1 MTMFIQN
8 DATGAGTGS
17 LAADQAFVDLA
28 VCVNGDTGLGLATA
42 VGNRQQ
48 VNYARTLTGPPPNRI
63 DNLVNTAFNP
73 DYGSGPQ
80 AVNIIVLAVR
90 ANFFFNNGDSVL
102 NVGGRAIA
110 PRNSGL
116 AGSSLN
122 NTNECLVVYDTT
134 QSNGRGYCT
143 ARAGTGGT
151 LDLTTPNPVILY
163 HELSHAFR
171 IVNNNLLALTV
182 ACNPSAPEENAAIT
196 DENDLRNQIAA
207 AMSTTAVLR
216 DPGIHCG
223 AFCAGGGSGSCCMV
237 IATAASGSM
246 LSAEV
251 AALRAIR
258 DGVLRKSEVGFS
270 FFESLHYDYY
280 GFSPQVCTL
289 MARHSELKPLVLEGL
304 VRPLVTTL
312 RVILRFIQT
321 GADAASLGRHFV
333 AEHSDREAAAKR
345 SAVLRRVRAVLA
357 GETDGLSIEEQ
368 KLAELLY
375 PALVSRHVKWALI
388 EPVEIYESALRA
400 YLAGLEVEQIG
411 TQLSEA
417 INAWTARMPLD
428 DVWGNLA
435 LDELRAELETLEST
449 LLRTPEIRTTF
460 RSRLR
465 ERFAGITAI
474 EILLG
479 TT

>member
-1 MTMFIQN
+1 MTLFIQN
-8 DATGAGTGS
+8 DATGAGSGS

-28 VCVNGDTGLGLATA
+28 VCVNGDTGLALATA

-48 VNYARTLTGPPPNRI
+48 VNYARTLPGPPPTRI
-63 DNLVNTAFNP
+63 DNVVNTAFTP

-80 AVNIIVLAVR
+80 AVNIIVLAVQG
-90 ANFFFNNGDSVL
+90 NFFFNNGDSVL

-116 AGSSLN
+116 PSASLN

-151 LDLTTPNPVILY
+151 LDLRTPNPVILY

-171 IVNNNLLALTV
+171 IVNNNLRALT
-182 ACNPSAPEENAAIT
+182 AGCNPSSPEENAAIT
-196 DENDLRNQIAA
+196 DENDLRTQIAA

-223 AFCAGGGSGSCCMV
+223 DFCAGGPGSCCV
-237 IATAASGSM
+237 IIATAASGSM

-304 VRPLVTTL
+304 VRPLITIL
-312 RVILRFIQT
+312 LVIERFIAT
-321 GADAASLGRHFV
+321 GAGAVSLGQQFVGELSDRDAAV
-333 AEHSDREAAAKR
+333 AR
-345 SAVLRRVRAVLA
+345 SAVLLRARSVLA
-357 GETDGLSIEEQ
+357 GETEGLTVEEQ

-375 PALVSRHVKWALI
+375 PALESAHVKWALI
-388 EPVEIYESALRA
+388 EPVAIYASALRA
-400 YLAGLEVEQIG
+400 YLANCDAEQIG
-411 TQLSEA
+411 THLSQD

-435 LDELRAELETLEST
+435 LDELRNELESLEST
-449 LLRTPEIRTTF
+449 LLRTPETRTTF
-460 RSRLR
+460 RSQLR

-474 EILLG
+474 ETLLG